1 MTNARGV
8 LQFLMGVLF
17 LVVVAFVF
25 CAGWV
30 GAAMLHLV
38 MLK

>member
-8 LQFLMGVLF
+8 LQFLIGVLF
-17 LVVVAFVF
+17 LAVAGVVF

-30 GAAMLHLV
+30 GSAKLE
-38 MLK
+38 